1 MKSLRT
7 EKKKCGEGGDS
18 SVREG
23 NESAIPSCYEDADTR
38 CSLGGGTGL
47 RVLERQQ
54 GFRGLHILTESDK
67 GEGILVSFWETEAD
81 AQASETNASYIGQ
94 MSMMSS
100 FLYEALTPQTY
111 EADVLA

>member
-1 MKSLRT
+1 MYARVTNLRFPPAMRT
-7 EKKKCGEGGDS
+7 Q
-18 SVREG
+18 
-23 NESAIPSCYEDADTR
+23 I
-38 CSLGGGTGL
+38 LGVAWGL
-47 RVLERQQ
+47 VPVLERQQ

>member
-38 CSLGGGTGL
+38 CSLGVGTGL
-47 RVLERQQ
+47 RKTTGLPWSAHTDRVGQGRGYSRLFLGDRSRRAGERDQC
-54 GFRGLHILTESDK
+54 FLHR
-67 GEGILVSFWETEAD
+67 AD
-81 AQASETNASYIGQ
+81 EH
-94 MSMMSS
+94 
-100 FLYEALTPQTY
+100 
-111 EADVLA
+111 DVELPL